1 MHSRLRRVPAAPLL
15 LLFVLTLLGGA
26 GLGACGRDVS
36 ADDGA
41 AVATTA
47 ATATFPVTVASEQ
60 GDVTIEGRPQ
70 RIVSLSPSL
79 TEVLFAI
86 GAGDQVIAVDKS
98 SDHPS
103 GTPMTDLSGFRP
115 NLEGIGGHEP
125 DLVVLANDRD
135 GIVAALAG
143 LHIPT
148 LLLSSPDDL
157 DRVYEQ
163 VEVLGTATGHPA
175 EAAALTRTMRDGLA
189 PVEGADERAAPR
201 RYYLELSA
209 TGHSVTSH
217 TFIGEVL
224 AAAGLVSIADG
235 VADAAGGYPQ
245 LSAEF
250 VLDADPDVVLL
261 AYAGGD
267 TPTAESVAARPG
279 WGQLTAVREDRVI
292 VLDSDL
298 SSRWGPRPVSYTH
311 LTLPTIYSV

>member
-1 MHSRLRRVPAAPLL
+1 MTSRLRRAPAALL
-15 LLFVLTLLGGA
+15 LLLVPLLA
-26 GLGACGRDVS
+26 GPGLAACGREAR
-36 ADDGA
+36 ADHAAA
-41 AVATTA
+41 AVATTVA
-47 ATATFPVTVASEQ
+47 PATFPVTVTSEQ

-79 TEVLFAI
+79 TEVLYAI

-115 NLEGIGGHEP
+115 NLEAVGGYEP

-143 LHIPT
+143 LHVPT

-163 VEVLGTATGHPA
+163 VAVLGVATGHPA
-175 EAAALTRTMRDGLA
+175 EAAELEQTMRDGLA
-189 PVEGADERAAPR
+189 PIGSADDQAPPR
-201 RYYLELSA
+201 SYYLELSA
-209 TGHSVTSH
+209 TGHSVTSG

-250 VLDADPDVVLL
+250 VLDADPDVVFL

-267 TPTAESVAARPG
+267 TPTAESAAARPG
-279 WGQLTAVREDRVI
+279 WSELTAVRDGRVV

-298 SSRWGPRPVSYTH
+298 SSRWGPRLVELLAAVREAIDAS
-311 LTLPTIYSV
+311 S